1 MSLVTPSTQEVSDNI
16 IAQLEATLNQTIP
29 LFPKAVNRVISQA
42 LALVFMTIYKYA
54 GWIFLQMFVATAS
67 DKTFNILGKQ
77 VNPLEMWG
85 VLFGVGKKDAAT
97 QAELEAQITVTNQ
110 TGFLASGTQLIS
122 SDNGVTYLTLVTV
135 ALDAPTKLIQVR
147 AVADQQDG
155 NGSGVIGN
163 LDNGRILAFAN
174 TIPGV
179 ESNATVTGT
188 DVTGA
193 DGQSTASYR
202 TEISTRVKRRPQ
214 GGAYIDY
221 RVWGLEVP
229 GILQIYSYTGQPG
242 QVDVYVES
250 ATEVDGIPTQAQ
262 LDAVAD
268 AIELDDDGLASHRPV
283 GSFVN
288 TLPIFRTVFDVTVI
302 GIQNVNDLAQVEIDI
317 TEGVTQ
323 YMAQREPYVVGLSTG
338 IKKNNITQTGV
349 AAIVEDIVNADGGI
363 FSGVNVREG
372 AVTISNR
379 SLNEGETA
387 KIGDVLFS

>member
-1 MSLVTPSTQEVSDNI
+1 MSLVTPTTQEVADNI

-42 LALVFMTIYKYA
+42 LALVFMTLYKYA
-54 GWIFLQMFVATAS
+54 GWIFLQMFVARAS
-67 DKTFNILGKQ
+67 DTTFTVLGEQ

-110 TGFLASGTQLIS
+110 TGFLTSGTQLVS

-135 ALDAPTKLIQVR
+135 PLDAATKLIQVR
-147 AVADQQDG
+147 AVADQQGG

-163 LDNGRILAFAN
+163 LDNGRILAFVN

-179 ESNATVTGT
+179 ESNAAVTGT

-193 DGQSTASYR
+193 DGQSTANYR
-202 TEISTRVKRRPQ
+202 AEIITRVQKPPQ

-221 RVWGLEVP
+221 RIWGLEVP

-262 LDAVAD
+262 LDAVAA
-268 AIELDDDGLASHRPV
+268 AIELDQDGLASNRPA

-302 GIQNVNDLAQVEIDI
+302 GIQNVNDIVQVEADI
-317 TEGVTQ
+317 TSGVAQ
-323 YMAQREPYVVGLSTG
+323 YMLEREPYVVGLSTG

-349 AAIVEDIVNADGGI
+349 AAIVEDIVNAGGGI

-387 KIGDVLFS
+387 KVGDVLFS